1 MKVPRLSER
10 LAVTALEAKRVPRAT
25 PQLLKG
31 RSPGSCQNGGQKVEL
46 PQEHGLGEGM
56 GVVIGSRAI
65 DELLEFRDLGY
76 YSTY

>member
-46 PQEHGLGEGM
+46 PQEHGLGEGHPLP
-56 GVVIGSRAI
+56 GRRAFGPWPTALAGS
-65 DELLEFRDLGY
+65 LGW
-76 YSTY
+76 